1 MRSERGKKGEEPA
14 APSRKRRL
22 LGTDLSHID
31 DEFASLH
38 FISMDRKVILT
49 IKVMQQVV
57 AALLGARIKLEAK
70 PCFPGAAV

>member
-22 LGTDLSHID
+22 LGTDLSHI